1 MGPGAVAPP
10 GRVQIPTLDDGSEDI
25 GCVGLGV
32 PASFAFGDLTFEDTF
47 GIRKAAGVLAQVF
60 GGNFPRP
67 YHLGQRLGEEKHPCF
82 HLGDR
87 QDVVPMTQL
96 STNLLFDTLVCFD
109 IVRAVDRI
117 EVFVHVETGD
127 SGSWFVF
134 LSNPFSFVEDRT
146 NSLGEVRPRGLV
158 QSDGILDLY
167 DTATQIGMLLFQ
179 KAFKLSRSLRSSP
192 ATTTTDRVRPLVR
205 FW

>member
-1 MGPGAVAPP
+1 
-10 GRVQIPTLDDGSEDI
+10 
-25 GCVGLGV
+25 
-32 PASFAFGDLTFEDTF
+32 
-47 GIRKAAGVLAQVF
+47 
-60 GGNFPRP
+60 
-67 YHLGQRLGEEKHPCF
+67 
-82 HLGDR
+82 
-87 QDVVPMTQL
+87 MTQL

-109 IVRAVDRI
+109 MVRAVDRI